1 MKHFFFLANKKAKEN
16 EVTGWET
23 VALKELSFGL

>member
-1 MKHFFFLANKKAKEN
+1 MKHIFLANKKAKEN